1 MNKARDIAGFKFGL
15 LTAVAKD
22 STDKSGHLKWLCQCS
37 CGNVA
42 FVTSHNLC
50 RKQRPVRSCVKCRRK
65 THAMARTPQWHVW
78 CNLRYRCSNPDHPK
92 FPHYG
97 GRGIS
102 VCTRWTKSFAAFW
115 ADMKEGYKPRLYL
128 DRIDNNGNY
137 EPGNCRWVTPRASME
152 NRSVSISIVFEGEVM
167 SLSEAARRNGMDYA
181 TLLYRFKRGFP
192 ESKLFF
198 KGKLKKCSKKEPPQ

>member
-1 MNKARDIAGFKFGL
+1 MSQARDITGLKFGL
-15 LTAVAKD
+15 LTAVTKD
-22 STDKSGHLKWLCQCS
+22 STDKSGHLKWLCRCI

-42 FVTSHNLC
+42 FVTSYNLC

-65 THAMARTPQWHVW
+65 THSMSDTPQWHVW

-92 FPHYG
+92 FSHYG

-102 VCTRWTKSFAAFW
+102 VCNSWANSFEAFW
-115 ADMKEGYKPRLYL
+115 ANMKAGYEPGLYL

-152 NRSVSISIVFEGEVM
+152 NRSVSISIVFEGETM
-167 SLSEAARRNGMDYA
+167 SLSEAARRNGLEYR
-181 TLLYRFKRGFP
+181 TLLYRFKNGFP

-198 KGKLKKCSKKEPPQ
+198 KGRFTRSRRAM